1 MKTMKLF
8 SRIKTAHTTPTTII
22 KGWPSVPIAG
32 GAYESDNIASAAKP
46 IANGQTQRR
55 TTHAAG
61 KVDWAKFTV
70 GVLAREML
78 GINLRHK
85 LQLGGMDL
93 EMDG

>member
-1 MKTMKLF
+1 MKAMNLF
-8 SRIKTAHTTPTTII
+8 SRIKTALTTPTTVI
-22 KGWPSVPIAG
+22 KGWPTVPNAG

-46 IANGQTQRR
+46 IANGQTQHNSI
-55 TTHAAG
+55 HAAG

-78 GINLRHK
+78 RINLRHK